1 MLSQFI
7 RDQATLF
14 PEAPHTTTQEIARLT
29 DLAATLGIPTT
40 KGSISESYYAR
51 RRAKRAEDGQPP
63 SAQSVRTAGKPRKRR
78 TTTDTTEQATPEQPE
93 ASTRSTPPVI
103 VEATPTPAA
112 TPDTPPPA
120 PVDTLSRD
128 FAAMQAMLE
137 DGIAALTLIKDT
149 LAGLQPAIAAVSAQS
164 AETSQLREK
173 LARLER
179 AWQTVFNEKEAHD

>member
-1 MLSQFI
+1 M
-7 RDQATLF
+7 
-14 PEAPHTTTQEIARLT
+14 
-29 DLAATLGIPTT
+29 
-40 KGSISESYYAR
+40 
-51 RRAKRAEDGQPP
+51 
-63 SAQSVRTAGKPRKRR
+63 
-78 TTTDTTEQATPEQPE
+78 
-93 ASTRSTPPVI
+93 I